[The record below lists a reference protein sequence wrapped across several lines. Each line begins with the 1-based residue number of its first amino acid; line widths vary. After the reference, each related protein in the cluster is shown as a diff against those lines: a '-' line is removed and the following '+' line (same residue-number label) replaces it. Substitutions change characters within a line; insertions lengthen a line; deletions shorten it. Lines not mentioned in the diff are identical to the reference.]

1 VDDTCIFEVEF
12 LVIGILTPNDWRG
25 WYMHLMKC

>member
-12 LVIGILTPNDWRG
+12 LVIELLTSGINWLRYTCI
-25 WYMHLMKC
+25 M